1 MHMASFIL
9 RGLAPDT
16 FAPLFLLPD
25 VVLSAR
31 QMQRLTVP
39 DTATTGFPCRISL
52 VDAQPG
58 EQVLLL
64 PYQHQ
69 PAESPYRA
77 SGPIF
82 VRRGARSAVLGTD
95 EVPATML
102 RRLLSVRAY
111 DHAHRIIAAEVCE
124 GTAVAAWLQ
133 ARFDDRAVD
142 YVHVHHARY
151 GCYSCRAD
159 RA

>member
-1 MHMASFIL
+1 MASFIL

-16 FAPLFLLPD
+16 FAPLFLLDD
-25 VVLSAR
+25 VVLAAR

-52 VDAQPG
+52 VDAKPG

-69 PAESPYRA
+69 PADSPYRA

-82 VRRGARSAVLGTD
+82 VRRGARATVLAPD
-95 EVPATML
+95 QVPPAML
-102 RRLLSVRAY
+102 RRVLSVRAY
-111 DHAHRIIAAEVCE
+111 DQTHRIIEADVCE
-124 GTAVAAWLQ
+124 GDNVASWLQ
-133 ARFDDRAVD
+133 SCFEQPSVA

>member
-1 MHMASFIL
+1 MASFIL

-16 FAPLFLLPD
+16 FAPLFLLD
-25 VVLSAR
+25 DAVLAAR

-39 DTATTGFPCRISL
+39 DTATSGFPCRISL
-52 VDAQPG
+52 VDARPG

-69 PAESPYRA
+69 PAASPYRA

-82 VRRGARSAVLGTD
+82 VRRGARHAVLAPDT
-95 EVPATML
+95 VPAAML
-102 RRLLSVRAY
+102 RRVLSLRAY
-111 DHAHRIIAAEVCE
+111 DHADRIIQADVCE
-124 GTAVAAWLQ
+124 GAGVAAWLQ
-133 ARFDDRAVD
+133 ASFEQPAVA
-142 YVHVHHARY
+142 YVHVHHARH
-151 GCYSCRAD
+151 GCYACRAD